1 VAKLVSAREF
11 AELSRDKQ
19 LHYIDDLLKE
29 YAEDAGFPSHC
40 LKIIYSPTLS
50 DEAMVGL
57 YEFETIYIY
66 ASPIIKE
73 PARPLYVLAHEIG
86 HWQNMLIDFKGD
98 SVEYWQASPVD
109 KEPKAWLYG
118 WEYAKKWSVRGHY
131 LRGLES
137 DIEALEQGR
146 TQRIW
151 LAYRDE
157 LLKELRLVLEKLRR
171 G

>member
-1 VAKLVSAREF
+1 MAKLITTQEF

-19 LHYIDDLLKE
+19 LHYIDDLLE
-29 YAEDAGFPSHC
+29 EHAEDAGFSSDR
-40 LKIIYSPTLS
+40 LKIIYSPTLP
-50 DEAMVGL
+50 DEATVGL
-57 YEFETIYIY
+57 YEFETIFIY

-73 PARPLYVLAHEIG
+73 PARPLYILAHEIG
-86 HWQNMLIDFKGD
+86 HWRNMLIDFKGN

-118 WEYAKKWSVRGHY
+118 WEYAKKWSVRDYY
-131 LRGLES
+131 LRGMEC
-137 DIEALEQGR
+137 DIEDLKAGR
-146 TQRIW
+146 VQRIW

-157 LLKELRLVLEKLRR
+157 LLKELRTVLEALRR